1 MNEHTSLWEYIDY
14 ALQPLYTNK
23 LLIVFSSI
31 VSSIVLFAI
40 DKINGTV
47 VFLSTALLVH
57 SAFIIT
63 YTILSLLD
71 WITGFSYALFVE
83 KQECSSSKFIKKP
96 LLIMFCILMIYLTV
110 SLTKTFNEYEYHGN
124 PLLQGTLGVVV
135 FLFEGIKIGLIVSFV
150 VYELTSL
157 RENFIKLKL
166 YDFVK
171 VVDLFLIPFIKVK
184 EYLNKKIDKVIED
197 EIGGGIDK
205 NQ

>member
-1 MNEHTSLWEYIDY
+1 MNEHTSMWEYIDY

-63 YTILSLLD
+63 YAILSLLD
-71 WITGFSYALFVE
+71 WITGFSCALFVE
-83 KQECSSSKFIKKP
+83 KQEWSSSKFIKKP

-110 SLTKTFNEYEYHGN
+110 SLTKTFNEYEHHGN

-135 FLFEGIKIGLIVSFV
+135 FLFEGIKIGLMVSFV

-157 RENFIKLKL
+157 KKNFIKLKL